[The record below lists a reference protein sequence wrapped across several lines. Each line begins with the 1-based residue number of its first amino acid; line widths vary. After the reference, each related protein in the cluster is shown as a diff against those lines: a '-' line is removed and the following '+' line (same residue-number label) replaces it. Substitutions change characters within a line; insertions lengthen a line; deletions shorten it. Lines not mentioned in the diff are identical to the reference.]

1 MLENEH
7 LTSNM
12 LTSGLKLGCKRDL
25 CLMLNKFVQWKL
37 SEVSDEYIDD
47 TKIRVKLENNYAL
60 MRHIKLFLYKLILWT
75 KLLLP
80 SPLFISCH

>member
-12 LTSGLKLGCKRDL
+12 LTSGLKLGCKRD
-25 CLMLNKFVQWKL
+25 FVPDAQQVCPVKIKWGL
-37 SEVSDEYIDD
+37 WRVYRRHE
-47 TKIRVKLENNYAL
+47 IRVKLKNNYAL

-75 KLLLP
+75 KLLLF
-80 SPLFISCH
+80 SP